1 MRNFLALTRRE
12 LGVYFVSPM
21 AYIILTAMLVL
32 SGQMFEHSEFFWRA
46 FEEMARVVRPE
57 GFIFLIAPSAGPIH
71 RYPVDCYR
79 FYPDAYVA
87 LAKHA
92 GCVLVQSWLDERG
105 PWRDLVGVFRRSEAP
120 PFEVKASPPPFMP
133 SSWSGASGTAEEEA
147 TRGAVSYL
155 EVLDRL
161 HRELT
166 PAHYLEI
173 GVGRGASLALARG
186 PATGIDPIPALDG
199 ELPAMSRIVPLTSD
213 DFFAQSRTASRPISA

>member
-1 MRNFLALTRRE
+1 
-12 LGVYFVSPM
+12 
-21 AYIILTAMLVL
+21 
-32 SGQMFEHSEFFWRA
+32 
-46 FEEMARVVRPE
+46 MARVVRPE

-71 RYPVDCYR
+71 RYPVDYYR

-120 PFEVKASPPPFMP
+120 PFEVKASPPPLMP
-133 SSWSGASGTAEEEA
+133 PSWHGTTGTAEEEA
-147 TRGAVSYL
+147 TRGAVPYL
-155 EVLDRL
+155 EFLDRL
-161 HRELT
+161 HRELA

-186 PATGIDPIPALDG
+186 PATGVDPRPALDRG
-199 ELPAMSRIVPLTSD
+199 LPATCRVVPSRAMTSLRRP
-213 DFFAQSRTASRPISA
+213 RTASRPISA